1 LIVIHYNSSRKI
13 IKKHFGIN
21 PKKLFIFPWYTEIFK
36 RKVKDTVVKIS
47 FSHPLIVSISRQ
59 DPRKGINYIIRAI
72 KIVSQQIPNVKCMI
86 VGTGSFYKLNKKL
99 VNKLGLSKII
109 EMPGFVADINPI
121 LKQTDVA
128 VIVPLRQGSSA
139 LTVFEAM
146 SYGKAIVASNTDGIP
161 EDLENNKSALIVPAA
176 NEEKTAEA
184 IIKIISNKKLK
195 KRLEKNCEKR
205 FNTRFGYKKTKEALK
220 KILDTQIK
228 S

>member
-1 LIVIHYNSSRKI
+1 
-13 IKKHFGIN
+13 
-21 PKKLFIFPWYTEIFK
+21 
-36 RKVKDTVVKIS
+36 
-47 FSHPLIVSISRQ
+47 
-59 DPRKGINYIIRAI
+59 
-72 KIVSQQIPNVKCMI
+72 
-86 VGTGSFYKLNKKL
+86 
-99 VNKLGLSKII
+99 
-109 EMPGFVADINPI
+109 MPGFVADINPI